1 MSEQGTNQIQQLQ
14 VPPAQ
19 DFDTANFQGSMQE
32 VLHENIGK
40 YVLVD
45 FLIGTSNLVTRQ
57 GFLYYVGTQFIVLYD
72 SLNLRYVV
80 CEIFS
85 IKFVTFL
92 LPGYQPGQI
101 QTPAEFEMHPGTPN
115 TQVVSEM
122 TQASEGTSDSTARDA
137 DAVES
142 FAARPAMTPAQAAL
156 AHAIRRK
163 NPTVR

>member
-1 MSEQGTNQIQQLQ
+1 MSEQGANQNQQLQ
-14 VPPAQ
+14 VPPTQ

-32 VLHENIGK
+32 VLQKNIGN

-80 CEIFS
+80 CDIFS

-101 QTPAEFEMHPGTPN
+101 QTAAEFEMHPGTPN
-115 TQVVSEM
+115 TQVISEM
-122 TQASEGTSDSTARDA
+122 TQAGESSADSTAETNEA
-137 DAVES
+137 AAT